1 MKSMKGLSNKM
12 LGSIKKRT
20 ESSADTASA
29 GSDSAVDLQGDSP
42 EAVAARSVV
51 RDTRHTSLPGPGQTP
66 IAGDFAC

>member
-20 ESSADTASA
+20 DSSADTASAA

-51 RDTRHTSLPGPGQTP
+51 
-66 IAGDFAC
+66 

>member
-20 ESSADTASA
+20 DSSADTASA

-42 EAVAARSVV
+42 EAVAGRSVV
-51 RDTRHTSLPGPGQTP
+51 R
-66 IAGDFAC
+66 

>member
-20 ESSADTASA
+20 DSSGDTASA

-42 EAVAARSVV
+42 EAVGARSVV
-51 RDTRHTSLPGPGQTP
+51 RQTP
-66 IAGDFAC
+66 PAPGSRPNADAGDFAC

>member
-1 MKSMKGLSNKM
+1 M

-20 ESSADTASA
+20 DSSADTASA

-51 RDTRHTSLPGPGQTP
+51 RDT
-66 IAGDFAC
+66 